1 MEAGHQNL
9 PPFLGSLQTM
19 SCPEHVSCSVLLLLL
34 ILHLII
40 CIPVLYNSR
49 RHTHTHTHTV
59 HTAAGTLCNLAIM
72 SGTMPVVNRDWKVK
86 ENVLKRSMDCGRV

>member
-19 SCPEHVSCSVLLLLL
+19 SCPVHMSCSVLLLLL
-34 ILHLII
+34 ILHCIV

-49 RHTHTHTHTV
+49 THTHTV

-86 ENVLKRSMDCGRV
+86 EKVLKRSMDCGRV